1 MEHPDDSTL
10 SGTPSRSIDHN
21 IPRTTTT
28 QVENGQQNLPNSQPE
43 SSGQVSEAAFMD
55 EEKGHITEAAHDPK
69 NRLIQRIVCNFTPS
83 YVDHIFTHF

>member
-43 SSGQVSEAAFMD
+43 ISGQVSEAAFTD
-55 EEKGHITEAAHDPK
+55 EEKGPITEAAHDPK

>member
-1 MEHPDDSTL
+1 MENPDDSTL

-28 QVENGQQNLPNSQPE
+28 QVENGQQNLPESQPDR
-43 SSGQVSEAAFMD
+43 GVQVSQAAFVD
-55 EEKGHITEAAHDPK
+55 EENGPITEAAHDPK

-83 YVDHIFTHF
+83 YVDHIFTRF